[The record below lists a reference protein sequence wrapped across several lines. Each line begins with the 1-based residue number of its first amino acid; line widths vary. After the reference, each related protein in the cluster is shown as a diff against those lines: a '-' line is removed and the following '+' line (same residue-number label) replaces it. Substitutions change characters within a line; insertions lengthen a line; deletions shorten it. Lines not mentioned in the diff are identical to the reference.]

1 MAPIQQKG
9 FLITFSSIMALMLF
23 SLFMVLEIKKNE
35 GKIAQAGEKRYQA
48 YLLADELRQSSD
60 DLTRMARTYSVTGD
74 QVFREYFQKILA
86 IRNGEAP
93 RPLGYH
99 NIYWDF
105 VTATGKSPRANEA
118 AQSLKSLMKE
128 AGFTETEFA
137 RLRETENKSNE
148 LIRLENHAMNAA
160 QGIFED
166 GTGNYLRGE
175 PDLKLARTLLHNEE
189 YHQAKESIMKPLEK
203 FFQAVD
209 RRTAGEIASYREK
222 QHRLNLVLVI
232 ALNLAILMFFISLAL
247 GGMSLWRTAALDT
260 GRSRLARRMA
270 ASGYLSFAR
279 GKKGLEAAMP
289 AHRKELGEQAVRREP
304 GEAKE
309 VMPFLFFI
317 RNLWNDWPLIVL
329 AVVITFLT
337 LGVSW
342 WFLSENK
349 ALFYMSIED
358 ELESGLDA
366 THGAVVNWLERTNTD
381 AAIFS
386 KVISQR
392 ISQEGLAAMKDNL
405 AHPQH
410 RQLRDL
416 IMGSQLFSDYI
427 VTDLGGRVLSSNNAG
442 LIGKPFAFPEAAV
455 LEQVRLPP
463 RYQVVRFP
471 TEQDNADNM
480 FSRNIVFGTALE
492 DDKGAVFFA
501 ISPLAQLSKILRN
514 GYSSNYGEI
523 YLVDGESR
531 FLSEVRWKEKMN
543 EQGRIGS
550 VASFV
555 VGMNIAD
562 AGEEAPVSAARVV
575 QGENGRK
582 LGRYRNYLGDWVV
595 GAWRWDN
602 NYGFGIINEFR
613 IGDAFTMFQSYKNQA
628 VLGSG
633 FTAVLILALTLISI
647 WGRSRVVK
655 ANEDLQGAVTKIK
668 RHSEK
673 LAQDLLIGQKVQLD
687 MLPDPIQD
695 DGFNLEAFLKPAQ
708 SVSGDFYDFSLL
720 KNGKLYFCVGDVSGK
735 GVPAALF
742 MSVTKSS
749 LNKVLDRTDQ
759 AQEVIGQVNK
769 ELSLNND
776 SNMFVTLA
784 LGILDLKTGHL
795 LITNAGHNLPYIKK
809 KDGELICLE
818 KTQGPLVGTFEDME
832 YGQQSLQMSAGDL
845 LFFYTDGV
853 TEAQNLRE
861 EFYGD
866 ERLEVLLRSG
876 EFANAKEMTS
886 AVFRRVTRF
895 MGRAEQFDDIT
906 ILSMQYTGG

>member
-1 MAPIQQKG
+1 MAPIQQKS
-9 FLITFSSIMALMLF
+9 FLITFASIMALMLF

-35 GKIAQAGEKRYQA
+35 GKIAQAEVKRYQA

-74 QVFREYFQKILA
+74 HVFREYFQKILA

-93 RPLGYH
+93 RPLDYH

-105 VTATGKSPRANEA
+105 VTATGKSPRANDA
-118 AQSLKSLMKE
+118 ARSLKILMKE

-137 RLRETENKSNE
+137 LLRETENKSNE
-148 LIRLENHAMNAA
+148 LIRLENQAMNAA
-160 QGIFED
+160 QGVFED
-166 GTGNYLRGE
+166 GAGNYLRGE
-175 PDLKLARTLLHNEE
+175 PDLKLARALLHNEE
-189 YHQAKESIMKPLEK
+189 YHQAKEKIMKPLEK
-203 FFQAVD
+203 FFLAVD

-247 GGMSLWRTAALDT
+247 GGLFLRRADASDS
-260 GRSRLARRMA
+260 GRSRLAQRMA
-270 ASGYLSFAR
+270 ASGYSSFAP
-279 GKKGLEAAMP
+279 GKKGPAAAMQ
-289 AHRKELGEQAVRREP
+289 ARRKAPGAAAARRRP

-309 VMPFLFFI
+309 VTPFGFFI
-317 RNLWNDWPLIVL
+317 RNFWNDWPIIVL

-349 ALFYMSIED
+349 ALFYTSIED
-358 ELESGLDA
+358 ELEGGLDA
-366 THGAVVNWLERTNTD
+366 AHGAVVSWLERTNTS
-381 AAIFS
+381 AAVFS
-386 KVISQR
+386 RVISQR
-392 ISQEGLAAMKDNL
+392 ISREGLAEMKDNP
-405 AHPQH
+405 AHGQH

-427 VTDLGGRVLSSNNAG
+427 LTDLGGRVLSSNNAG
-442 LIGKPFAFPEAAV
+442 LIGKPFAFPDAAV
-455 LEQVRLPP
+455 MEQVRTPP
-463 RYQVVRFP
+463 RRQAVRFP

-480 FSRNIVFGTALE
+480 FSRNIVFGAALE

-501 ISPLAQLSKILRN
+501 ISPLARLSKILRS

-523 YLVDGESR
+523 YLVDGEGR
-531 FLSEVRWKEKMN
+531 FLSEIRWKEKMS

-555 VGMNIAD
+555 VGMNVAG
-562 AGEEAPVSAARVV
+562 AGEEAPVSLVRVV
-575 QGENGRK
+575 QGENGRE
-582 LGRYRNYLGDWVV
+582 LGGYRNYLGDRVV
-595 GAWRWDN
+595 GSWRWDN

-613 IGDAFTMFQSYKNQA
+613 VGDAFTMFQSYKNQA

-633 FTAVLILALTLISI
+633 FTAALILALTLMSI
-647 WGRSRVVK
+647 WSRSRVVK

-687 MLPDPIQD
+687 MLPNPIQG

-742 MSVTKSS
+742 MSVTKTSI
-749 LNKVLDRTDQ
+749 NKVLDRTDQ
-759 AQEVIGQVNK
+759 AQEVIGQVNR

-784 LGILDLKTGHL
+784 LGVLDLKTGRL
-795 LITNAGHNLPYIKK
+795 LITNAGHNPPYIKK

-818 KTQGPLVGTFEDME
+818 KTQGPLVGTFEGME
-832 YGQQSLQMSAGDL
+832 YGQQSLQMSPGDL

-866 ERLEVLLRSG
+866 ERLEVLLQSG
-876 EFANAKEMTS
+876 EFADAKEMTS
-886 AVFRRVTRF
+886 AVFRSVTRF
-895 MGRAEQFDDIT
+895 TGRAEQFDDIT
-906 ILSMQYTGG
+906 ILSMQYTGA